1 MKKSVVAVGLATALL
16 SGMAMAH
23 QAGDVLLRA
32 GGALVV
38 PSTSNAKGVKNNAAN
53 PAFNLDVNAN
63 AQLGLTAT
71 YMITDN
77 IGVELLAATPFS
89 HEIRLGN
96 TLVGKT
102 KHLPPSLYAQ
112 YYFLNKDSAARPYVG
127 AGLNYT
133 TFFGEKDHGPVKN
146 LKLKDSWG
154 PAFNAGVDIKITDN
168 LFLNAAVWYA
178 KIKTKATFEI
188 GTDKYS
194 QDVKLD
200 PMVYFLGVGYR
211 F

>member
-1 MKKSVVAVGLATALL
+1 MKKSVLAVGLAAALV
-16 SGMAMAH
+16 SGMTMAH

-38 PSTSNAKGVKNNAAN
+38 PKVSDNSSLFNFGVNSNAQ
-53 PAFNLDVNAN
+53 F
-63 AQLGLTAT
+63 GLTAT
-71 YMITDN
+71 YMVTDN

-89 HEIRLGN
+89 HEITAAVPALN
-96 TLVGKT
+96 IPVTKVGKT
-102 KHLPPSLYAQ
+102 KHLPPSLYLQ
-112 YYFLNKDSAARPYVG
+112 YYFLNKDAKARPYVG

-133 TFFGEKDHGPVKN
+133 TFFSEKGQGPVTE

-154 PAFNAGVDIKITDN
+154 AAFNAGVDIKLTDN
-168 LFLNAAVWYA
+168 LYLNAAMWYA
-178 KIKTKATFEI
+178 KIKTKASFKAANKVHEV
-188 GTDKYS
+188 
-194 QDVKLD
+194 DVKLD